1 MKFKPL
7 LYLLSAFFV
16 SCALELP
23 EEGQM
28 ARWST
33 IIQIPLAEEEIT
45 LSSLADD
52 TLIVVDGL
60 DNYFEN
66 SSYNDSIF
74 VYQKQISIEKVE
86 VGDRIKID
94 PISTS
99 FIQSI
104 DDVSINKVEKK
115 VSSKVG
121 TISLEDMESTSTDP
135 FIFKE
140 IYPSIENTPD
150 GQSASILAFE
160 ILPIMNP
167 FTFEDFS
174 NAEFENGL
182 LLITIENNMVIP
194 LGPPVNIQLFSVNG
208 SDTTS
213 ISGGF
218 VQFDTVINANGGVA
232 SETLDLSGI
241 NLPGNIFVQVSGEC
255 QGTSGIQIPINEE
268 SKNSSFF
275 VKIGGSNLRV
285 SSATAKIPQQSINE
299 VGLIELD
306 PDSNKVVRATIQHG
320 SLNIRVDN
328 YMELASILNV
338 SIPGLESPS
347 GSEFETSIEI
357 TGSGTNILD
366 LNDVTGY
373 VLVMEPNNQSLS
385 YNYSVLTI
393 DSGNELISLTSED
406 SILVEIILEGLDSE
420 SDITFSQFEGFL
432 EQDAM
437 IDSNS
442 ILLDSDTKVDQADIK
457 KGNLVLDIENGIGVE
472 AIVNFKILEFIRNS
486 SPLDTSFL
494 LGQGPMSI
502 FIDLSDYKMDLDHLA
517 DSQVVNYLSIIDIPS
532 DELMSLS
539 FGQSIEIDVRI
550 DTMSFSNVSGYID
563 PVFVEIDTFQN
574 TIDIPNDLDDLDFSK
589 IDMEFSFTSSMGLPV
604 YLDLEL
610 KSFNDET
617 GASTVRILNEIN
629 ITENPIFA
637 VDSAQELINIKPNRI
652 TASGSARIGS
662 LDVYGS
668 VSSSDTLLGNLKIAA
683 PLAFDLGSGSRIDI
697 EPRSLESINLEDV
710 KSVKVFLD
718 YDNEFEFGA
727 DVNLLISP
735 DTLSFDNGSA
745 DTLAFLSIKNNSINK
760 DSISLDES
768 KLSIL
773 SNEGN
778 YTKAFINLNSGGEGP
793 ARFLSTD
800 TMNINMYISLETIID
815 PGKKESG
822 K

>member
-1 MKFKPL
+1 MKL
-7 LYLLSAFFV
+7 NSLRYLLFAFFL

-23 EEGQM
+23 EEGKM
-28 ARWST
+28 PRWST

-45 LSSLADD
+45 LSSLVDD

-66 SSYNDSIF
+66 SSYKDSIF

-99 FIQSI
+99 FSQSI
-104 DDVSINKVEKK
+104 EDVSINKVEKK

-121 TISLEDMESTSTDP
+121 TISLEDMEPTSTDP

-140 IYPSIENTPD
+140 IYPNIENTPD
-150 GQSASILAFE
+150 GQSAAISAFE
-160 ILPIMNP
+160 ISPITNP

-194 LGPPVNIQLFSVNG
+194 LGPPLNIQLLSANG

-232 SETLDLSGI
+232 SETLDLSSVT
-241 NLPGNIFVQVSGEC
+241 LPGNIFVQVSGEC
-255 QGTSGIQIPINEE
+255 QGTSGIQIPINED
-268 SKNSSFF
+268 SKNSSFL
-275 VKIGGSNLRV
+275 VKISGSDLKV

-299 VGLIELD
+299 FGLIQLD

-320 SLNIRVDN
+320 NLNIRVDN
-328 YMELASILNV
+328 YMDLESVLNV

-347 GSEFETSIEI
+347 GLEFETSIEI
-357 TGSGTNILD
+357 AGSATNILD
-366 LNDVTGY
+366 LNDVAGY
-373 VLVMEPNNQSLS
+373 VLVMDPDNQSLT

-393 DSGNELISLTSED
+393 DSGNELIALTSDD
-406 SILVEIILEGLDSE
+406 SILVEITLEGLDSE

-437 IDSNS
+437 IDSS
-442 ILLDSDTKVDQADIK
+442 TIFLDSHTKVDQADIK
-457 KGNLVLDIENGIGVE
+457 EGKLVLDIENGIGVE
-472 AIVNFKILEFIRNS
+472 AIVNFKILEFVRNGA
-486 SPLDTSFL
+486 PLDTSFL
-494 LGQGPMSI
+494 LKEGPLSVPI
-502 FIDLSDYKMDLDHLA
+502 ELSDYKMDLDHLA
-517 DSQVVNYLSIIDIPS
+517 DSQVVNYFSIIDIPS
-532 DELMSLS
+532 DEMMSLS

-550 DTMSFSNVSGYID
+550 DTMSFSNISGFID

-610 KSFNDET
+610 KSFNDDNGE
-617 GASTVRILNEIN
+617 SIVRSLSEIN
-629 ITENPIFA
+629 ITENPIFT

-652 TASGSARIGS
+652 IASGSARIGS

-668 VSSSDTLLGNLKIAA
+668 VSSTDTLLGNLNIAA
-683 PLAFDLGSGSRIDI
+683 PLAFDLGSGSKIDI
-697 EPRSLESINLEDV
+697 EPRPLESISLDDV

-718 YDNEFEFGA
+718 YGNEFEFGA

-735 DTLSFDNGSA
+735 DTLKFDSGSA
-745 DTLAFLSIKNNSINK
+745 DTLAFLSIKNNSIDK
-760 DSISLDES
+760 DSILLDES

-773 SNEGN
+773 NNKGN
-778 YTKAFINLNSGGEGP
+778 YTKAFINLNSDGEGP

-815 PGKKESG
+815 PSKKESG
-822 K
+822 N